1 MLPRTKGEKIKKYLG
16 FSNKVI
22 YFGSLIAAIINP
34 PVNPRLINTALWWKG
49 NKWKIIVVGIR
60 NSNKKTEPIF
70 CFSPN
75 MKNPDPKIRH
85 IIAPT
90 RRIDEIVSGMPFEEI
105 YSTVRSKSFIFPGMA
120 EINIAEIDTL
130 EKKSKKDLM
139 LLFFKKEFFI
149 NLL

>member
-1 MLPRTKGEKIKKYLG
+1 MLPRIKRWEKKYLG

-34 PVNPRLINTALWWKG
+34 PVNPRLINTALWWNG
-49 NKWKIIVVGIR
+49 NIWKIIVVGIR

-75 MKNPDPKIRH
+75 IKNPEPKIRH

-90 RRIDEIVSGMPFEEI
+90 RRIDEIGSGMPFVEI
-105 YSTVRSKSFIFPGMA
+105 YSTVLSKSFILPGMA
-120 EINIAEIDTL
+120 EINIAEIETL
-130 EKKSKKDLM
+130 EKKSKKDLN
-139 LLFFKKEFFI
+139 LLCFKKEFFI
-149 NLL
+149 N

>member
-1 MLPRTKGEKIKKYLG
+1 MLPRIKRGGKKYLG
-16 FSNKVI
+16 FCSLVI
-22 YFGSLIAAIINP
+22 YFGSLIAVIINP
-34 PVNPRLINTALWWKG
+34 PINARFNNTAFWWKG
-49 NKWKIIVVGIR
+49 NTWKIIVVGII

-75 MKNPDPKIRH
+75 MKNPEPKIRH
-85 IIAPT
+85 IMAPT

-105 YSTVRSKSFIFPGMA
+105 YSTVFSKLFILPGMA
-120 EINIAEIDTL
+120 EINIAEIDNL
-130 EKKSKKDLM
+130 EKKSKKDLI

>member
-1 MLPRTKGEKIKKYLG
+1 MLPRIKRWEKKYLG
-16 FSNKVI
+16 FLNYFI

-34 PVNPRLINTALWWKG
+34 PVNPRLINTAHWWKG
-49 NKWKIIVVGIR
+49 NKWKIIVVGII

-70 CFSPN
+70 WFSPN
-75 MKNPDPKIRH
+75 IKNPEPKIRH

-90 RRIDEIVSGMPFEEI
+90 RRIDEIGSGIPFEEI
-105 YSTVRSKSFIFPGMA
+105 YSTVLSKSFILPGIA

-130 EKKSKKDLM
+130 EKKSKKDLI

-149 NLL
+149 ILL

>member
-1 MLPRTKGEKIKKYLG
+1 
-16 FSNKVI
+16 
-22 YFGSLIAAIINP
+22 
-34 PVNPRLINTALWWKG
+34 
-49 NKWKIIVVGIR
+49 
-60 NSNKKTEPIF
+60 
-70 CFSPN
+70 
-75 MKNPDPKIRH
+75 MKNPEPKIRH

-90 RRIDEIVSGMPFEEI
+90 RRTDEIISGMPFEEI
-105 YSTVRSKSFIFPGMA
+105 YSTVFSKLFILPGMS